1 MHRAHFALRSCCSLA
16 FSASFALSAFP
27 ADAAAAQDY
36 PLRPIRILIPFPA
49 AGAADTIGRT
59 IGEQLS
65 RALGQP
71 VVIDN
76 RPGAAGRLATEMLA
90 KAEPDGHTL
99 LVGGVGPL
107 AISPALYRKLPYHA
121 ERDFLPLTRV
131 AEIIN
136 VMVVNASLTVN
147 GPRQFID
154 WAKKR
159 PGEVRFGSSGPGQFD
174 HLVGEFFQREA
185 GIRMTHV
192 PYKGGGPALIDMVS
206 GDLQVMFA
214 TYVTAVP
221 HIRGGRL
228 RALAVSTPRR
238 QALLRDLPAVSEAIP
253 GFGAS
258 NWNGMFAPARTPR
271 RIADRLLVEVNKAMQ
286 HPEVRKRQNFVG
298 IEPVGSPSREAFV
311 KFIREDTARWA
322 RIIKDANIRVE

>member
-1 MHRAHFALRSCCSLA
+1 MRASARSWPGWIACVVGLWTGFAL
-16 FSASFALSAFP
+16 
-27 ADAAAAQDY
+27 AATSQSSY
-36 PLRPIRILIPFPA
+36 PVRPVRILIPFPA

-59 IGEQLS
+59 IGEPLS
-65 RALGQP
+65 AALGQP

-90 KAEPDGHTL
+90 KSEPDGHTL

-107 AISPALYRKLPYHA
+107 AISPALYKKLPYNA
-121 ERDFLPLTRV
+121 ERDFLPITRV

-136 VMVVNASLTVN
+136 VMVVNVSLGVT
-147 GPRQFID
+147 GPKQFID
-154 WAKKR
+154 WTKKQSSD
-159 PGEVRFGSSGPGQFD
+159 VRFGSSGPGQFD
-174 HLVGEFFQREA
+174 HLVGEFFQRMA
-185 GIRMTHV
+185 SVRMTHV

-228 RALAVSTPRR
+228 RALAVSTPQR
-238 QALLRDLPAVSEAIP
+238 QALLPDLPAVSEVLP

-258 NWNGMFAPARTPR
+258 NWNGMFAPAGTPR
-271 RIADRLLVEVNKAMQ
+271 RIADRLFVEINKAMQ
-286 HPEVRKRQNFVG
+286 HPDVKKRQNYVG
-298 IEPVGSPSREAFV
+298 IEPVGSPSREDFV
-311 KFIREDTARWA
+311 KFIREDAARWA
-322 RIIKDANIRVE
+322 KIIKEANVKVE

>member
-1 MHRAHFALRSCCSLA
+1 MGRRVVHLAATAALA
-16 FSASFALSAFP
+16 IGV
-27 ADAAAAQDY
+27 AAGGTAVAQGKY
-36 PLRPIRILIPFPA
+36 PVRPIRILIPFPA

-65 RALGQP
+65 LQVGQP

-90 KAEPDGHTL
+90 RAEPDGYTL

-107 AISPALYRKLPYHA
+107 SISPGLYRKLPYDA
-121 ERDFLPLTRV
+121 ARDFAPITRA

-136 VMVVNASLTVN
+136 VMVVNVATGVAS
-147 GPRQFID
+147 PKQFIE
-154 WAKKR
+154 WARQR
-159 PGEVRFGSSGPGQFD
+159 PTDVRFGSSGPGQFD

-185 GIRMTHV
+185 KIRMTHV
-192 PYKGGGPALIDMVS
+192 PYKGGGPALVDMVS

-228 RALAVSTPRR
+228 RAIAVSTPRR
-238 QALLRDLPAVSEAIP
+238 QSILPDLPAVGETLP

-258 NWNGMFAPARTPR
+258 NWNGIFAPARTPPA
-271 RIADRLLVEVNKAMQ
+271 IVDRLFAEIGKAMQ
-286 HPEVRKRQNFVG
+286 HPEVKKRQNFVG
-298 IEPVGSPSREAFV
+298 IEPGGSASPAEFTR
-311 KFIREDTARWA
+311 FIRDDTARWA
-322 RIIKDANIRVE
+322 RIIQAAHIRVE

>member
-1 MHRAHFALRSCCSLA
+1 MGRRVVHLAATAALA
-16 FSASFALSAFP
+16 IGV
-27 ADAAAAQDY
+27 AAGGTAVAQGKY
-36 PLRPIRILIPFPA
+36 PVRPIRILIPFPV

-65 RALGQP
+65 LQLGQP

-90 KAEPDGHTL
+90 RAEPDGYTL

-107 AISPALYRKLPYHA
+107 SISPGLYRKLPYDA
-121 ERDFLPLTRV
+121 ARDFAPITRA

-136 VMVVNASLTVN
+136 VMVVNVATGVAS
-147 GPRQFID
+147 PKQFIA
-154 WAKKR
+154 WARQR
-159 PGEVRFGSSGPGQFD
+159 PTDVRFGSSGPGQFD

-185 GIRMTHV
+185 KIRRTHV
-192 PYKGGGPALIDMVS
+192 PYKGGGPALVDMVS

-228 RALAVSTPRR
+228 RAIAVSTPRR
-238 QALLRDLPAVSEAIP
+238 QSILPDLPAVGETLP

-258 NWNGMFAPARTPR
+258 NWNGIFAPARTPPA
-271 RIADRLLVEVNKAMQ
+271 IVDRLFAEIGKAMQ
-286 HPEVRKRQNFVG
+286 HPEVKKRQNFVG
-298 IEPVGSPSREAFV
+298 IEPGGSASPAEFTG
-311 KFIREDTARWA
+311 FIRDDTARWA
-322 RIIKDANIRVE
+322 RIIQAAHIRVE